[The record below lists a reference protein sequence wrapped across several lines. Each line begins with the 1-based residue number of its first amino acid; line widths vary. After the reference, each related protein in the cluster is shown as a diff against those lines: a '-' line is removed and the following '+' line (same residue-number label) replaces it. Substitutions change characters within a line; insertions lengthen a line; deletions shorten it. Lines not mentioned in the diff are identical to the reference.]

1 MKRVDSKLRALII
14 DDEKGIRE
22 SLSGV
27 VEDEGWIAASVE
39 NGEKGLIESK
49 IKPHDLVFLDIWMP
63 GLDGIAVLQGLKE
76 MLPQL
81 PVVIMSGHA
90 TIDTAVK
97 ATRLGAFEVLEK
109 PLELKK
115 IISLLDQAKI
125 LAGKKSSREPVH
137 LTIDLIGVSPAIDV
151 LRKQIAAVGPKNA
164 SVLITGENGS
174 GKEVV
179 ARMIHQLSPR
189 AGKPFVAINCAAI
202 PEELIEAELFGHVKG
217 AFTNAIADRKGRFEL
232 AHEGTIFLDEI
243 GDMSLKTQAKILR
256 ILQERS
262 FERVGDHKS
271 IDVDVRVIAATN
283 RDLPQEIKNG
293 RFREDLFYRL
303 NVIPLAVKPLRERR
317 EDIPLLAAYFL
328 QELSAGAV
336 VTLSMSN
343 ETIQAL
349 TSYDWP
355 GNVRELKNTLERLI
369 IMASGP
375 ILNVHDLPPEILG
388 ASIGLSDSRR
398 SVQSL
403 KDAKSDFERSFI
415 LAKLEENEWNVS
427 RTADALNIERSNL
440 HRKLKSYDIDPKK
453 LKG

>member
-1 MKRVDSKLRALII
+1 MKRMDSKLRALII

-49 IKPHDLVFLDIWMP
+49 INPPDLVFLDIWMP

-90 TIDTAVK
+90 TIETAVK

-262 FERVGDHKS
+262 LERVGDHKS

-283 RDLPQEIKNG
+283 RDLQQEIKNG

-317 EDIPLLAAYFL
+317 EDIPLLAAHFL
-328 QELSAGAV
+328 QELSAGAAV
-336 VTLSMSN
+336 SLSMSN

-375 ILNVHDLPPEILG
+375 ILNVDDLPLEILG
-388 ASIGLSDSRR
+388 ASIVLSDSRR

>member
-1 MKRVDSKLRALII
+1 MKRMDSKLRALII

-49 IKPHDLVFLDIWMP
+49 INPPDLVFLDIWMP

-90 TIDTAVK
+90 TIETAVK
-97 ATRLGAFEVLEK
+97 ATRFGAFEVLEK

-125 LAGKKSSREPVH
+125 LAGKKSSREPIH

-243 GDMSLKTQAKILR
+243 GDMALKTQAKILR

-262 FERVGDHKS
+262 LERVGDHKS

-283 RDLPQEIKNG
+283 RDLQQEIKNG

-317 EDIPLLAAYFL
+317 EDIPLLAAHFL
-328 QELSAGAV
+328 RELSAGAAV
-336 VTLSMSN
+336 SLSMSN
-343 ETIQAL
+343 DTIQAL

-375 ILNVHDLPPEILG
+375 ILNVDDLPLEILG
-388 ASIGLSDSRR
+388 SSIVLSDSRR

-415 LAKLEENEWNVS
+415 LGKLEENEWNVS

>member
-1 MKRVDSKLRALII
+1 MKRMDSKLRALII

-49 IKPHDLVFLDIWMP
+49 INPPDLVFLDIWMP

-90 TIDTAVK
+90 TIETAVK

-115 IISLLDQAKI
+115 IISLLEQAKI
-125 LAGKKSSREPVH
+125 IAGKKSSREPVH

-243 GDMSLKTQAKILR
+243 GDMALKTQAKILR

-262 FERVGDHKS
+262 LERVGDHKS

-317 EDIPLLAAYFL
+317 EDIPLLVAHFL
-328 QELSAGAV
+328 RELSVGATL
-336 VTLSMSN
+336 TLSISN
-343 ETIQAL
+343 EAIQAL
-349 TSYDWP
+349 ASYDWP

-375 ILNVHDLPPEILG
+375 ILNVDDLPSEILG
-388 ASIGLSDSRR
+388 TSTALSDSRR

-415 LAKLEENEWNVS
+415 LGKLEENEWNVS

>member
-1 MKRVDSKLRALII
+1 MKRMDSKLRALII

-49 IKPHDLVFLDIWMP
+49 INPPDLVFLDIWMP

-90 TIDTAVK
+90 TIETAVK

-125 LAGKKSSREPVH
+125 LAGKKSSREPAH

-179 ARMIHQLSPR
+179 ARMTHQLSPR

-262 FERVGDHKS
+262 LERVGDHKS

-283 RDLPQEIKNG
+283 RDLQQEIKNG

-303 NVIPLAVKPLRERR
+303 NVIPLEVKPLRERR
-317 EDIPLLAAYFL
+317 EDIPFLAAHFL
-328 QELSAGAV
+328 REFSAGAA
-336 VTLSMSN
+336 VTFSMSN
-343 ETIQAL
+343 ESIQAL

-369 IMASGP
+369 IMAPGP
-375 ILNVHDLPPEILG
+375 ILNVDDLPPEILG
-388 ASIGLSDSRR
+388 ASIVLFDGRR

-415 LAKLEENEWNVS
+415 LGKLEENDWNVS

>member
-1 MKRVDSKLRALII
+1 MKRMDSKLRALII

-27 VEDEGWIAASVE
+27 VEDEGWIAASVA

-49 IKPHDLVFLDIWMP
+49 INPPDLVFLDIWMP

-90 TIDTAVK
+90 TIETAVK

-137 LTIDLIGVSPAIDV
+137 LTIDLIGVSPAIEI

-189 AGKPFVAINCAAI
+189 ASKPFVAINCAAI

-262 FERVGDHKS
+262 LERVGDHKS

-283 RDLPQEIKNG
+283 RDLQQEIKNG

-317 EDIPLLAAYFL
+317 EDIPLLAAHFL
-328 QELSAGAV
+328 QELSAGAAV
-336 VTLSMSN
+336 SLSMSN
-343 ETIQAL
+343 EAIQAL

-375 ILNVHDLPPEILG
+375 ILNGDDLPPEILG
-388 ASIGLSDSRR
+388 ASIVLSDSRR

-415 LAKLEENEWNVS
+415 LGKLEENEWNVS